1 MFDYQHLRD
10 FLEPVALDKLFGD
23 QSFHAP
29 QFGHMLTE
37 TPAWEGGAEAP
48 AASVVM
54 IGISEQRGDGF
65 PMESSA
71 ADMVRR
77 QFYPMYHWHPETRI
91 LDLGNIRSGSTIADT
106 YAAVRTVV
114 TELIAARKTV
124 IILGGSH
131 DLTLAQYGAYA
142 SRGQVIEATVVDALI
157 DLHEEEGL
165 PSRHFLMEMLT
176 GQPNFLRHYNH
187 IGFQSYFVHPGML
200 ETLDKL
206 RFDCYRLGMARENM
220 EEMEPV
226 IRQSDMLS
234 FDMNAIRSAE
244 APANRLSPNGFTGD
258 EACLL
263 MRYAGMGSRL
273 SSVGIYGYRAEADRD
288 DLTAVEAAQM
298 LWYFLD
304 GYAVRSREADLQ
316 EKDAFLEFH
325 VSFTDVETSFLKSKI
340 TGRWWMRLPDEQ
352 YIPCAHADYLAA
364 SRNETPERWLRAQE
378 RL

>member
-1 MFDYQHLRD
+1 MYDYQHLRD
-10 FLEPVALDKLFGD
+10 FLEPVALDELFGD
-23 QSFHAP
+23 QSFHQH
-29 QFGHMLTE
+29 QFGHLLT
-37 TPAWEGGAEAP
+37 ADEGSAEE
-48 AASVVM
+48 ASIVLV
-54 IGISEQRGDGF
+54 GVKEQRGEGY
-65 PMESSA
+65 PMETSA
-71 ADMVRR
+71 PDMIRK
-77 QFYPMYHWHPETRI
+77 QFYPMYHWHSDMRLADI
-91 LDLGNIRSGSTIADT
+91 GNIRSGATLADT
-106 YAAVRTVV
+106 YAALKTVL
-114 TELIAARKTV
+114 TELLAQQKTV

-131 DLTLAQYGAYA
+131 DLTLAQYGAYEA
-142 SRGQVIEATVVDALI
+142 KEQVIEATVVDALI
-157 DLHEEEGL
+157 DLHEEEGV

-176 GQPNFLRHYNH
+176 GQPNFIRHYNH

-234 FDMNAIRSAE
+234 FDMCALRAAD
-244 APANRLSPNGFTGD
+244 APASRLSPNGFTGD

-273 SSVGIYGYRAEADRD
+273 STVGIYGFRAEADRD
-288 DLTAVEAAQM
+288 DLTSIEGAQM

-304 GYAVRSREADLQ
+304 GYAIRNHEANLG

-325 VSFTDVETSFLKSKI
+325 VSFTDVETSFLKSKR
-340 TGRWWMRLPDEQ
+340 TGRWWMRLPDEV
-352 YIPCAHADYLAA
+352 YIPCAYKDYVAA
-364 SRNETPERWLRAQE
+364 SNNETPERWLRAQE